1 MKATLIQAVNSA
13 LKLEMRK
20 NSDIVLLG
28 EDIGINGGVFRATEG
43 LYDEFGPHRVIDT
56 PLAESGIIGL
66 AIGMSLYGLRPVA
79 EIQFFDFIFPAFDQI
94 TSELAK
100 MRYRSG
106 GTYSAPMVIRAPIGA
121 GVKGGPYH
129 SQSGESYFV
138 HTAGL
143 KVIMPSTPYD
153 TKGLLIA
160 AMRDNDPVL
169 FFEPKRIYRAFKDD
183 IPDDDY
189 TVPIGKA
196 NILQEG
202 NDVTLVSYGATM
214 VPAKEATT
222 LAAQENISVE
232 LIDLRTLAPL
242 DVEAIINSARKTGRV
257 VIAHEAPKTLGMGAE
272 ISAMISEKA
281 IEYLQAPILRVAGLD
296 APVPYSLESAY
307 LPNAK
312 RILTSIKKVASYK

>member
-1 MKATLIQAVNSA
+1 MKATLVQAVNSA

-79 EIQFFDFIFPAFDQI
+79 EIQFFDFIFSAFDQI

-106 GTYSAPMVIRAPIGA
+106 GTYTAPMVIRAPIGA

-143 KVIMPSTPYD
+143 KVIMPSNPYD

-160 AMRDNDPVL
+160 AMRDNDPVM

-189 TVPIGKA
+189 TLPIGKA
-196 NILQEG
+196 KIVKEG
-202 NDVTLVSYGATM
+202 NDVTLISYGATM
-214 VPAKEATT
+214 VPAKEAAT
-222 LAAQENISVE
+222 LATQENVDVE

-242 DVEAIINSARKTGRV
+242 DSEAILDSAKKTGRI

-272 ISAMISEKA
+272 ISALISEKA
-281 IEYLQAPILRVAGLD
+281 VEYLQAPILRVAGLD
-296 APVPYSLESAY
+296 APVPYSLESTY

>member
-1 MKATLIQAVNSA
+1 MKATLVQAVNNA

-66 AIGMSLYGLRPVA
+66 AIGMSLYGLHPVA
-79 EIQFFDFIFPAFDQI
+79 EIQFFDFIFSGFDQI

-143 KVIMPSTPYD
+143 KVIMPSNPYD

-160 AMRDNDPVL
+160 AMRDNDPVM

-196 NILQEG
+196 NIVKEG
-202 NDVTLVSYGATM
+202 NNVTLISYGATM
-214 VPAKEATT
+214 VPAKEAAT
-222 LAAQENISVE
+222 LAAQENIDVE

-242 DVEAIINSARKTGRV
+242 DSEAILDSAKKTGRI

-272 ISAMISEKA
+272 ISALISEKA
-281 IEYLQAPILRVAGLD
+281 VEYLQAPILRVAGLD
-296 APVPYSLESAY
+296 APVPYSLESTY

>member
-1 MKATLIQAVNSA
+1 MKATLVQAVNSA

-79 EIQFFDFIFPAFDQI
+79 EIQFFDFIFSAFDQI

-106 GTYSAPMVIRAPIGA
+106 GTYTAPMVIRAPIGA

-143 KVIMPSTPYD
+143 KVIMPSNPYD

-160 AMRDNDPVL
+160 AMRDNDPVM

-189 TVPIGKA
+189 TLPIGKA
-196 NILQEG
+196 KIVKEG
-202 NDVTLVSYGATM
+202 NDVTLISYGATM
-214 VPAKEATT
+214 VPAKEAAT
-222 LAAQENISVE
+222 LASQENIDVE

-242 DVEAIINSARKTGRV
+242 DSEAILDSAKKTGRI

-272 ISAMISEKA
+272 ISALISEKA
-281 IEYLQAPILRVAGLD
+281 VEYLQAPILRVAGLD
-296 APVPYSLESAY
+296 APVPYSLESTY

>member
-1 MKATLIQAVNSA
+1 MKATLVQAVNSA

-28 EDIGINGGVFRATEG
+28 EDVGISGGVFRATEG
-43 LYDEFGPHRVIDT
+43 LYDEFGPRRVIDT

-66 AIGMSLYGLRPVA
+66 AIGMALYGLRPVA
-79 EIQFFDFIFPAFDQI
+79 EIQFFDFIFSAFDQI

-143 KVIMPSTPYD
+143 KVVIPSNPYD

-183 IPDDDY
+183 IPEDDY

-196 NILQEG
+196 NIVKEG
-202 NDVTLVSYGATM
+202 NDVTLISYGATM
-214 VPAKEATT
+214 VPAKEAAA
-222 LAAQENISVE
+222 LAVEENIDVE
-232 LIDLRTLAPL
+232 LIDVRTLAPL
-242 DVEAIINSARKTGRV
+242 DYLSIREAVHRTGRV
-257 VIAHEAPKTLGMGAE
+257 LILHEDTLIGGIGGEIAAW
-272 ISAMISEKA
+272 ISENCFA
-281 IEYLQAPILRVAGLD
+281 ILD
-296 APVPYSLESAY
+296 APVMRCASLDTPIPFNLELEKNFMAYSRLDELVEKLINY
-307 LPNAK
+307 
-312 RILTSIKKVASYK
+312 

>member
-1 MKATLIQAVNSA
+1 MKATLVQAVNSA

-66 AIGMSLYGLRPVA
+66 AIGMSLYGLHPVA
-79 EIQFFDFIFPAFDQI
+79 EIQFFDFIYPAFDQI

-143 KVIMPSTPYD
+143 KVIMPSNPYD

-160 AMRDNDPVL
+160 AMRDNDPVM

-196 NILQEG
+196 KIVKEG
-202 NDVTLVSYGATM
+202 NDVTLISYGATM
-214 VPAKEATT
+214 VPAKEAAT
-222 LAAQENISVE
+222 LASQENIDVE

-242 DVEAIINSARKTGRV
+242 DSEAILDSAKKTGRI

-272 ISAMISEKA
+272 ISALISEKA
-281 IEYLQAPILRVAGLD
+281 VEYLQAPILRVAGLD
-296 APVPYSLESAY
+296 APVPYTQREF
-307 LPNAK
+307 
-312 RILTSIKKVASYK
+312 

>member
-1 MKATLIQAVNSA
+1 MKATLVQAVNSA

-28 EDIGINGGVFRATEG
+28 EDVGISGGVFRATEG
-43 LYDEFGPHRVIDT
+43 LYDEFGPRRVIDT

-66 AIGMSLYGLRPVA
+66 AIGMALYGLRPVA
-79 EIQFFDFIFPAFDQI
+79 EIQFFDFIFSAFDQI

-143 KVIMPSTPYD
+143 KVVIPSNPYD

-183 IPDDDY
+183 IPEDDY

-196 NILQEG
+196 NIVKEG
-202 NDVTLVSYGATM
+202 NDVTLISYGATM
-214 VPAKEATT
+214 VPAKEAAA
-222 LAAQENISVE
+222 LAVEENIDVE
-232 LIDLRTLAPL
+232 LIDVRTLAPL
-242 DVEAIINSARKTGRV
+242 DSGAILDSAKKTGRV
-257 VIAHEAPKTLGMGAE
+257 VITHEAPKTLGMGAE

-281 IEYLQAPILRVAGLD
+281 VEYLQAPILRVAGLD
-296 APVPYSLESAY
+296 APVPYSLESTY
-307 LPNAK
+307 LPNAR
-312 RILTSIKKVASYK
+312 RILASIKKVASYK

>member
-1 MKATLIQAVNSA
+1 MKATLVQAVNSA

-143 KVIMPSTPYD
+143 KVIMPSNPYD

-160 AMRDNDPVL
+160 AMRDNDPVM

-196 NILQEG
+196 SIVKEG
-202 NDVTLVSYGATM
+202 NDVTLISYGATM
-214 VPAKEATT
+214 VPAKEAAT
-222 LAAQENISVE
+222 LAEQENISVE

-242 DVEAIINSARKTGRV
+242 DSEAILDSAKKTGRV

-272 ISAMISEKA
+272 ISALISEKA

-296 APVPYSLESAY
+296 APVPYSLESTY

-312 RILTSIKKVASYK
+312 RILTSIKKVASYR

>member
-1 MKATLIQAVNSA
+1 MKATLVQAVNSA

-28 EDIGINGGVFRATEG
+28 EDVGISGGVFRATEG
-43 LYDEFGPHRVIDT
+43 LYDEFGPRRVIDT

-66 AIGMSLYGLRPVA
+66 AIGMALYGLRPVA
-79 EIQFFDFIFPAFDQI
+79 EIQFFDFIFSAFDQI

-143 KVIMPSTPYD
+143 KVVIPSNPYD

-183 IPDDDY
+183 IPEDDY

-196 NILQEG
+196 NIVKEG
-202 NDVTLVSYGATM
+202 NDVTLISYGATM
-214 VPAKEATT
+214 VPAKEAAA
-222 LAAQENISVE
+222 LAVEENIDVE
-232 LIDLRTLAPL
+232 LIDVRTLAPL
-242 DVEAIINSARKTGRV
+242 DSGAILDSAKKTGRV

-281 IEYLQAPILRVAGLD
+281 VEYLQAPILRVAGLD
-296 APVPYSLESAY
+296 APVPYSLESTY
-307 LPNAK
+307 LPNAR
-312 RILTSIKKVASYK
+312 RILASIKKVASYK

>member
-1 MKATLIQAVNSA
+1 MKATLVQAVNSA

-79 EIQFFDFIFPAFDQI
+79 EIQFFDFIFSAFDQI

-106 GTYSAPMVIRAPIGA
+106 GTYTAPMVIRAPIGA

-143 KVIMPSTPYD
+143 KVIMPSNPYD

-160 AMRDNDPVL
+160 AMRDNDPVM

-189 TVPIGKA
+189 TLPIGKA
-196 NILQEG
+196 KIVKEG
-202 NDVTLVSYGATM
+202 NDVTLISYGATM
-214 VPAKEATT
+214 VPAKEAAT
-222 LAAQENISVE
+222 LATQENVDVE

-242 DVEAIINSARKTGRV
+242 DSEAILDSAKKTGRI

-281 IEYLQAPILRVAGLD
+281 VEYLQAPILRVAGLD
-296 APVPYSLESAY
+296 APVPYSLESTY

>member
-1 MKATLIQAVNSA
+1 MKATLVQAVNSA

-20 NSDIVLLG
+20 NLDIVLLG
-28 EDIGINGGVFRATEG
+28 EDVGISGGVFRATEG
-43 LYDEFGPHRVIDT
+43 LYDEFGPRRVIDT

-66 AIGMSLYGLRPVA
+66 AIGMALYGLRPVA
-79 EIQFFDFIFPAFDQI
+79 EIQFFDFIFSAFDQI

-143 KVIMPSTPYD
+143 KVVIPSNPYD

-183 IPDDDY
+183 IPEDDY

-196 NILQEG
+196 NIVKEG
-202 NDVTLVSYGATM
+202 NDVTLISYGATM
-214 VPAKEATT
+214 VPAKEAAA
-222 LAAQENISVE
+222 LAVEENIDVE
-232 LIDLRTLAPL
+232 LIDVRTLAPL
-242 DVEAIINSARKTGRV
+242 DSGAILDSAKKTGRV

-281 IEYLQAPILRVAGLD
+281 VEYLQAPILRVAGLD
-296 APVPYSLESAY
+296 APVPYSLESTY
-307 LPNAK
+307 LPNAR
-312 RILTSIKKVASYK
+312 RILASIKKVASYK

>member
-1 MKATLIQAVNSA
+1 MKATLVQAVNSA
-13 LKLEMRK
+13 LKVEMRK
-20 NSDIVLLG
+20 NSDIILLG

-106 GTYSAPMVIRAPIGA
+106 GTYASPMVIRAPIGA

-143 KVIMPSTPYD
+143 KVIMPSSPYD

-169 FFEPKRIYRAFKDD
+169 FFEPKRIYRAFKEDV
-183 IPDDDY
+183 PDEDY
-189 TVPIGKA
+189 TIPMGKA
-196 NILQEG
+196 NIVRQG
-202 NDVTLVSYGATM
+202 SDVTLISYGATM
-214 VPAKEATT
+214 LPAKEAVS
-222 LAAQENISVE
+222 LAGQENIDVE

-242 DVEAIINSARKTGRV
+242 DTDAILNSVKKTGRV

-272 ISAMISEKA
+272 ISALISEKA
-281 IEYLQAPILRVAGLD
+281 IEYMRAPILRVAGLD
-296 APVPYSLESAY
+296 APVPYTLEADY

-312 RILTSIKKVASYK
+312 RILAAIKKVAGY

>member
-1 MKATLIQAVNSA
+1 MKATLVQAVNSA

-79 EIQFFDFIFPAFDQI
+79 EIQFFDFIFSAFDQI

-143 KVIMPSTPYD
+143 KVIMPSNPYD

-160 AMRDNDPVL
+160 AMRENDPIM

-196 NILQEG
+196 KIVKEG
-202 NDVTLVSYGATM
+202 NDVTLISYGATM
-214 VPAKEATT
+214 VPAKEATR
-222 LAAQENISVE
+222 LAAEENIDVE

-242 DVEAIINSARKTGRV
+242 DSEAILDSAKKTGRV
-257 VIAHEAPKTLGMGAE
+257 VITHEAPKTLGMGAE
-272 ISAMISEKA
+272 ISALISEKA
-281 IEYLQAPILRVAGLD
+281 VEYLQAPILRVAGLD
-296 APVPYSLESAY
+296 APVPYSLESTY
-307 LPNAK
+307 LLNAK
-312 RILTSIKKVASYK
+312 RILTSVNKAASYK